1 MSIYAK
7 QSDVEPLIK
16 FISDTASTDL
26 YNSVLSNADSW
37 VNARLLSNSLSI
49 WTSHIVEVE
58 DDSELQETELQ
69 NEDPELQNEEETETT
84 EETTQTT
91 ITPEIIEPIDK
102 PIPDLLK
109 TAAVYYAASDIILA
123 LYNGE
128 EMPTQYDTYFQKAES
143 MLEAYINQMK
153 RELAETDLKKYNPVK
168 HSKSASYYQRKHR
181 RPRA

>member
-69 NEDPELQNEEETETT
+69 NEEETETT

-91 ITPEIIEPIDK
+91 ITTEIIEPIDK

>member
-1 MSIYAK
+1 MSVYAK

-69 NEDPELQNEEETETT
+69 NEEETETT

-91 ITPEIIEPIDK
+91 ITTEIIEPIDK

>member
-58 DDSELQETELQ
+58 DDSELQET
-69 NEDPELQNEEETETT
+69 ELQNEEETETT

>member
-1 MSIYAK
+1 MMSIYAI

-16 FISDTASTDL
+16 FISDDASTDL
-26 YNSVLSNADSW
+26 YNRVLANADSW

-49 WTSHIVEVE
+49 WTSTI
-58 DDSELQETELQ
+58 ETV
-69 NEDPELQNEEETETT
+69 EEETVVNGETI
-84 EETTQTT
+84 TQTT
-91 ITPEIIEPIDK
+91 NVETIQPADK

-128 EMPTQYDTYFQKAES
+128 EMPTQYDTYFNKAET
-143 MLEAYINQMK
+143 MLDAYITQMK
-153 RELAETDLKKYNPVK
+153 KELAETDLKKYNPVK
-168 HSKSASYYQRKHR
+168 HSKGPSYYQRKHR

>member
-69 NEDPELQNEEETETT
+69 NEEETETT

-91 ITPEIIEPIDK
+91 TTEIIEPVDK